1 MTLFRITK
9 LISLILLAVCTT
21 SCTRF
26 SSNKR
31 PLANVYTDAGLDKS
45 IGEPFGVAVKD
56 GVVYFSDGNAGT
68 ISRLG
73 AKGPE
78 IFVRGLDTP
87 SMIVFDRE
95 GGLLIADSGSHTIK
109 RADENGTIET
119 IGGTEGVAGMDDG
132 DAASATFNAPIGIAV
147 ADDGAIFVADTYNDR
162 IRMISAGRVT
172 TFAGGTQGFADGI
185 GVAAQF
191 DTPAGLAYRNGMLL
205 VADLGNRRIRSIARD
220 GTVTTVAGSG
230 ETGSTNGS
238 LLSASFTAPTGIAA
252 DSTGT
257 FFVTDGNCIRA
268 FGAAALPVVM
278 TVAGGERGMIDGRLQ
293 NARFNRPSG
302 IAIGENGDVFVAD
315 SDDRLLRRITSQNT
329 GHSMTESD
337 RAGMLDKPEDFR
349 IEQPARWPYDPP
361 DAKRD
366 IAGTLAEIRGL
377 MTPEK
382 SNVWFH
388 NGLDVAGAYGETARF
403 VRSEKVLRPVG
414 AENFGT
420 LRELLR
426 MPAMGYI
433 HIRLGRDSNGI
444 PFGDKRFIF
453 QRDAAN
459 NIVNV
464 RVPRGTKF
472 TAGERIGTLN
482 PMNHVHLIAG
492 RAGQEMNA
500 IDALVLPGFT
510 DTRPPV
516 IESVNFYDS
525 TLTPVTKPVN
535 ERSFVFPGRVRVVVR
550 AYDQVDGNS
559 ERRRLGIYKAGYQII
574 KSDGIPLTE
583 QQWTLVFDRMPSN
596 DAVSFVYADES
607 HSGATGV
614 TIFNY
619 IVTNRVE
626 GQHYAED
633 WLDTSGLDA
642 GRYVLRVTVAD
653 HSGNTAASD
662 TPFEIQR

>member
-1 MTLFRITK
+1 
-9 LISLILLAVCTT
+9 
-21 SCTRF
+21 
-26 SSNKR
+26 
-31 PLANVYTDAGLDKS
+31 
-45 IGEPFGVAVKD
+45 
-56 GVVYFSDGNAGT
+56 
-68 ISRLG
+68 
-73 AKGPE
+73 
-78 IFVRGLDTP
+78 
-87 SMIVFDRE
+87 
-95 GGLLIADSGSHTIK
+95 
-109 RADENGTIET
+109 
-119 IGGTEGVAGMDDG
+119 
-132 DAASATFNAPIGIAV
+132 
-147 ADDGAIFVADTYNDR
+147 
-162 IRMISAGRVT
+162 
-172 TFAGGTQGFADGI
+172 
-185 GVAAQF
+185 
-191 DTPAGLAYRNGMLL
+191 
-205 VADLGNRRIRSIARD
+205 
-220 GTVTTVAGSG
+220 
-230 ETGSTNGS
+230 
-238 LLSASFTAPTGIAA
+238 
-252 DSTGT
+252 
-257 FFVTDGNCIRA
+257 
-268 FGAAALPVVM
+268 
-278 TVAGGERGMIDGRLQ
+278 
-293 NARFNRPSG
+293 
-302 IAIGENGDVFVAD
+302 
-315 SDDRLLRRITSQNT
+315 
-329 GHSMTESD
+329 MTESD

-361 DAKRD
+361 EAKRD

-388 NGLDVAGAYGETARF
+388 NGLDIAGAYGETARF

-426 MPAMGYI
+426 MPAIGYI

-626 GQHYAED
+626 GQHYTED